1 MNTLL
6 WIVLPYTCL
15 AVFVIGHVW
24 RWRHDQFGW
33 TTHTSQLLEN
43 RLLRLGS
50 PLFHLGAFGV
60 IAGHAMGLLIPES
73 VTSALGV
80 SEHAYH
86 LVSVTGGV
94 ITGVM
99 LVVGLA
105 LLIARRFV
113 SGRIRRVTTT
123 MDKVL
128 YVALTAMVVLGM
140 SGTVVINLFGE
151 GYNYR
156 ESLAVWFRQIFYFQP
171 DSSLMAGAP
180 LVFQLHALGGFL
192 FLALWPFTRLVH
204 VWSAP
209 LAYLSRPYVVYRRR
223 RGPVPAAQPTP
234 AAVRDA
240 GRRRAAGGAG
250 EPARV
255 GGATRVDG
263 AARADAAGRSPVS
276 R

>member
-6 WIVLPYTCL
+6 WVVLPYACL
-15 AVFVIGHVW
+15 AVFVAGHIW
-24 RWRHDQFGW
+24 RWRQDQFGW

-60 IAGHAMGLLIPES
+60 IGGHAMGLLVPAS
-73 VTSALGV
+73 WTHAMGV
-80 SEHAYH
+80 SEHTYH
-86 LVSVTGGV
+86 VVSVTGGT

-99 LVVGLA
+99 LIAGLT

-123 MDKVL
+123 MDKIL
-128 YVALTAMVVLGM
+128 YAALATMVVLGM

-151 GYNYR
+151 GYDYR
-156 ESLAVWFRQIFYFQP
+156 ETLAVWFRQIFWFQP
-171 DSSLMAGAP
+171 DASLMTSAP

-209 LAYLSRPYVVYRRR
+209 MAYLWRPYVVYRRR
-223 RGPVPAAQPTP
+223 RGPAPVAQQAP

-240 GRRRAAGGAG
+240 AVNRR
-250 EPARV
+250 
-255 GGATRVDG
+255 
-263 AARADAAGRSPVS
+263 
-276 R
+276 

>member
-1 MNTLL
+1 MNVLL
-6 WIVLPYTCL
+6 WVVIPYACL
-15 AVFVIGHVW
+15 AVFVAGHVW

-60 IAGHAMGLLIPES
+60 IGGHAMGLLVPASWTE
-73 VTSALGV
+73 ALGI
-80 SEHAYH
+80 SEHTYH
-86 LVSVTGGV
+86 VVSVTGGTV
-94 ITGVM
+94 TGVM
-99 LVVGLA
+99 LVAGLA

-113 SGRIRRVTTT
+113 VSGRVRKVTTT

-128 YVALTAMVVLGM
+128 YVALAAMVVLGM

-151 GYNYR
+151 GYDYR
-156 ESLAVWFRQIFYFQP
+156 ETIAVWFRGIFWFQP
-171 DSSLMAGAP
+171 DPALMTGAP

-209 LAYLSRPYVVYRRR
+209 MAYLWRPYVVYRRR
-223 RGPVPAAQPTP
+223 RGPAPAAQQAP

-240 GRRRAAGGAG
+240 TRH
-250 EPARV
+250 PAVNRQ
-255 GGATRVDG
+255 
-263 AARADAAGRSPVS
+263 
-276 R
+276 

>member
-6 WIVLPYTCL
+6 WVLLPYFCL
-15 AVFVIGHVW
+15 GVFAGGHVW

-60 IAGHAMGLLIPES
+60 IGGHVLGLLVPASLTATI
-73 VTSALGV
+73 GV
-80 SEHAYH
+80 SEHLYH
-86 LVSVTGGV
+86 VVSVTGGT

-99 LVVGLA
+99 LAAGLA

-113 SGRIRRVTTT
+113 NGRIRRVTTIS
-123 MDKVL
+123 DKIL
-128 YVALTAMVVLGM
+128 YAALAAMVLLGM
-140 SGTVVINLFGE
+140 SGTVVVNLLGA
-151 GYNYR
+151 GYDYR
-156 ESLAVWFRQIFYFQP
+156 DTIAVWFRGVLLFQP
-171 DSSLMAGAP
+171 HPELMIGAP

-209 LAYLSRPYVVYRRR
+209 IAYLWRPYVIYRTR
-223 RGPVPAAQPTP
+223 RGPAPAPQASP

-240 GRRRAAGGAG
+240 AHR
-250 EPARV
+250 
-255 GGATRVDG
+255 
-263 AARADAAGRSPVS
+263 PVS
-276 R
+276 SGR

>member
-1 MNTLL
+1 MSTFV
-6 WIVLPYTCL
+6 WIVVPYVC
-15 AVFVIGHVW
+15 IGMFIGGHIW

-33 TTHTSQLLEN
+33 TTHTSQILEN

-60 IAGHAMGLLIPES
+60 IAGHAMGLLVPAS
-73 VTSALGV
+73 LTSFLGV
-80 SEHAYH
+80 SEHLYH

-99 LVVGLA
+99 LVAGLS

-128 YVALTAMVVLGM
+128 YAALAAMVVLGM

-151 GYNYR
+151 GYDYR
-156 ESLAVWFRQIFYFQP
+156 ETLAVWFRQIFYLQP
-171 DSSLMAGAP
+171 DPSLMADAP
-180 LVFQLHALGGFL
+180 LVFQLHAIGGFL
-192 FLALWPFTRLVH
+192 FLAMWPFTRLVH

-209 LAYLSRPYVVYRRR
+209 LAYLWRPYVVYRGR
-223 RGPVPAAQPTP
+223 RGPAPTP
-234 AAVRDA
+234 QPAPSAVRT
-240 GRRRAAGGAG
+240 
-250 EPARV
+250 V
-255 GGATRVDG
+255 S
-263 AARADAAGRSPVS
+263 AARPSGQPSLRPSVQPSDQPGRPTVKA
-276 R
+276 